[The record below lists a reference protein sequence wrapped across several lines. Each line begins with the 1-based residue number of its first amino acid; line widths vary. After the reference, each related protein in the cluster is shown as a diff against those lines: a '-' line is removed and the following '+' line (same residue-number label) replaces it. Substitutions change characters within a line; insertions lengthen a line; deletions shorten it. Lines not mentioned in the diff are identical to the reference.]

1 LTNLSRVSNLLRL
14 MPRTMSML
22 AYDALGAVVA
32 VVATPV
38 LPVVALTRH
47 GVGLTERLG
56 LLPESVRALAGCG
69 AIWIH
74 AASVGEVR
82 AAAPL
87 IEALHARQCRRPIL
101 VTTTSRTGREQA
113 RGLAGVAAAMLV
125 PVDIRWIV
133 ARVVRILAPS
143 ALVIVE
149 TELWPALL
157 QAVADAGVPAVMVS
171 GCISPRSAARYG
183 LIGALMR
190 DTLMRVTEFGM
201 QTAADAD
208 RLIALGAPADRMR
221 VTGSL
226 KYARLPLA
234 RLPDV
239 PHPLPG
245 LEGRALLIAASTQPG
260 EEQVVIE
267 ACAGLW
273 SAYPDCVLLLAPRR
287 PERFDEV
294 DRLLQ
299 QAGVR
304 RQRRSDLGSGVRPDT
319 QAVLLDS
326 VGELAGLLP
335 TARAVF
341 VGGTLTPLG
350 GHNVLE
356 PAAAGVPVCFGPHT
370 ENVAEAATALLVG
383 GGGTLVHD
391 ASELRALWQRLLA
404 DVGEA
409 GAMGARA
416 LAVVRA
422 RAAVIED
429 TVALVERALL

>member
-1 LTNLSRVSNLLRL
+1 MSR
-14 MPRTMSML
+14 L
-22 AYDALGAVVA
+22 AYDALGAVVT

-47 GVGLTERLG
+47 GSGLGERLG
-56 LLPESVRALAGCG
+56 VLPESVRALAGRG

-74 AASVGEVR
+74 AASVGEVH

-87 IEALHARQCRRPIL
+87 IEALHARQRGRPIL

-113 RGLAGVAAAMLV
+113 RGLAGVAAAMLL

-133 ARVVRILAPS
+133 ARVVRFVAPS
-143 ALVIVE
+143 VLVIVE
-149 TELWPALL
+149 TEIWPALL
-157 QAVADAGVPAVMVS
+157 HAAADAGVPVVMVS
-171 GCISPRSAARYG
+171 GCISDRSVARFG
-183 LIGALMR
+183 FMGTVVGPLMR
-190 DTLMRVTEFGM
+190 DALARVTEFGM

-208 RLIALGAPADRMR
+208 RMMALGAPPDRVR

-226 KYARLPLA
+226 KYARLAPA
-234 RLPDV
+234 QLPDV

-245 LEGRALLIAASTQPG
+245 LAGRPLLIAASTQPG

-304 RQRRSDLGSGVRPDT
+304 RQRRSDLGSAVRPDT

-341 VGGTLTPLG
+341 VGGTLAPLG

-356 PAAAGVPVCFGPHT
+356 PAAAGVPVCFGPCT

-383 GGGTLVHD
+383 GGATLVHD
-391 ASELRALWQRLLA
+391 ANELRALWRRLLA
-404 DVGEA
+404 DEGEA
-409 GAMGARA
+409 RAIGARA

-429 TVALVERALL
+429 TVALVERALR